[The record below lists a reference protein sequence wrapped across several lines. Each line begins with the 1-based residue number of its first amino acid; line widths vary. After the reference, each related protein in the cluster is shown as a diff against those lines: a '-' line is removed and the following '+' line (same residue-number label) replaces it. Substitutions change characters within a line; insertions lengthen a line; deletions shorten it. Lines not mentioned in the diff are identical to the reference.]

1 MAASS
6 INVNLSAKLDVCFT
20 VFLQSGQV
28 VEANGGP
35 DAALLLPIN
44 CTETLAL
51 TDANASIE
59 SGSEPEPIPSCSRE
73 LVSESK
79 NQGPLTESM
88 MRSLKAKFESLF
100 DGGNLPNP
108 ASSPLLVTSPTPA
121 SSPRPVSSPTP
132 ASSPTPMLDLPL
144 LPLTL
149 TFPTN
154 STFVNADSPESPSFL
169 SIDPNDL
176 FWIPLPFT
184 ANEESFVESVQSVV
198 EKNGNIV
205 VEMAAVDDNAE
216 MTGINDDAEMAGIDD
231 DAEMAG
237 MDDDDD
243 VVFLGECRKS

>member
-6 INVNLSAKLDVCFT
+6 INVNLSAKLDVCLSFT

-100 DGGNLPNP
+100 EGGNL
-108 ASSPLLVTSPTPA
+108 PTPA
-121 SSPRPVSSPTP
+121 SSPLPVSSPTP